1 MIDDK
6 IIELINRDIDGV
18 TSREEHL
25 RLGTLRASSEENERF
40 YESLAGLSSVLAP
53 PELVEPPQALKPA
66 IMRGLLNRQRL
77 QTHSAVLAQARAFVL
92 RHWNWQTGAGFAAGL
107 AVGILAVAVLLGPFR
122 NSPTR
127 ENDIVGTILLHNPA
141 EPFKKG
147 ETIGITRGGTRGEIK
162 TSFSGSMCVVRLSLH
177 SSPGTRSELL
187 YDASA
192 VRMSALCPSERSSS
206 PIEVQSGRIAI
217 NADFDDTML
226 VVFAVHGA
234 GKPALHL
241 RVTDARGDVVE
252 RSVALSPPAGE

>member
-6 IIELINRDIDGV
+6 IIELINRDLDGV

-25 RLGTLRASSEENERF
+25 RLGALRASSEEIERF
-40 YESLAGLSSVLAP
+40 YDSLLGLSRVLAP
-53 PELVEPPQALKPA
+53 PELVDPPQALKPA
-66 IMRGLLNRQRL
+66 IMRGLVNRQRR
-77 QTHSAVLAQARAFVL
+77 HAHGAVLEQARAFVW

-107 AVGILAVAVLLGPFR
+107 AVGILAFAVLLGPFR
-122 NSPTR
+122 DSATR
-127 ENDIVGTILLHNPA
+127 ENDVVGTILLHSPA
-141 EPFKKG
+141 EPFKEG
-147 ETIGITRGGTRGEIK
+147 ETIGITRGDTQGEIK
-162 TSFSGSMCVVRLSLH
+162 TSFSGNMCVVRLSLH

-217 NADFDDTML
+217 NADFNDTML

-241 RVTDARGDVVE
+241 RVTDAGGDVVE
-252 RSVALSPPAGE
+252 RSVALAPPKGE